1 MKVLYFAWL
10 KEKIGMSEEE
20 IILPSAVTSVHEL
33 IDWMRSRGPG
43 FAAALAE
50 GNAVKVAVNH
60 VYAQLKDPVTDKD
73 EIAFFPPVTGG

>member
-20 IILPSAVTSVHEL
+20 IVLPPAVTTVQEL
-33 IDWMRSRGPG
+33 VDWMRSRGPG

-50 GNAVKVAVNH
+50 GNAVKVAVNQG
-60 VYAQLKDPVTDKD
+60 YAQQKDPVTDKD

>member
-20 IILPSAVTSVHEL
+20 IILPVAVTTVHEL
-33 IDWMRSRGPG
+33 IDWMRGRGPG

-50 GNAVKVAVNH
+50 GNAVKVAVNQI
-60 VYAQLKDPVTDKD
+60 YAQLKDPVTDKD

>member
-20 IILPSAVTSVHEL
+20 VVLPAAVTTVSDL
-33 IDWMRSRGPG
+33 LGWMRGRGPG
-43 FAAALAE
+43 FAAALAD

-60 VYAQLKDPVTDKD
+60 VYAQLKDPVSDTD
-73 EIAFFPPVTGG
+73 EVAFFPPVTGG

>member
-1 MKVLYFAWL
+1 MKILYFAWL

-20 IILPSAVTSVHEL
+20 ILLPSTVTTAGDL
-33 IDWMRSRGPG
+33 FAWMRTRGPG

-60 VYAQLKDPVTDKD
+60 VYAQLKDPVSDTD

>member
-20 IILPSAVTSVHEL
+20 IILPPAVTSVHEL